1 MDEENTYIGVID
13 MKDQKTK
20 KVPLPLKVPE
30 ALFNEIDRE
39 AKEKGIPRSDVALY
53 RLQHYPIPLTPE
65 LMVELQDAGNSK
77 YEELKPDQPQ
87 EAIKIQKKVMKLWK
101 LLK

>member
-1 MDEENTYIGVID
+1 
-13 MKDQKTK
+13 MKNQKEK

-30 ALFNEIDRE
+30 SLFNEIDQE

-53 RLQHYPIPLTPE
+53 RLQHYPIPLTPK
-65 LMVELQDAGNSK
+65 LMVELQNGVNQK
-77 YEELKPDQPQ
+77 YEELKSDQPK
-87 EAIKIQKKVMKLWK
+87 EAINIQKEVAKLWK